1 MTDKE
6 LHTLNEILTNLETWS
21 TWNKTFANEMIGICS
36 KMRNL
41 LADRKTEPQTCNDC
55 DQQRCDKCVTEI
67 GKDEPQTEIRLIDA
81 DATILAVIKA
91 TTYGDALRAVRE
103 QPTISVVNVVKC
115 EECKYKDDCEQ
126 EVLLSEMC
134 SEIEDTAHITYCS
147 YGEREDE

>member
-41 LADRKTEPQTCNDC
+41 LADRKTEPQIDWHYSKQ
-55 DQQRCDKCVTEI
+55 DGLWYPYKHE
-67 GKDEPQTEIRLIDA
+67 DEPQTKIRLIDA

-91 TTYGDALRAVRE
+91 TTYGDTLRAVRE
-103 QPTISVVNVVKC
+103 QPTIDVVNVVKC
-115 EECKYKDDCEQ
+115 EECKYKSDCEQ
-126 EVLLSEMC
+126 EVLLSEMY

-147 YGEREDE
+147 YGKREDEQ